1 MSDFVRMEHIPIK
14 SVTAAASLSM
24 ADANFDGVKL
34 YNVNKVSPSD
44 RWVTWIIGI
53 VAMAAISVGFVA
65 MWVEASLITY
75 VAFIFPLIS
84 GPCVVVQRKKLQWMP
99 SKSMWSSC

>member
-1 MSDFVRMEHIPIK
+1 MEHIPIK

-34 YNVNKVSPSD
+34 YNINKVSPND

-53 VAMAAISVGFVA
+53 VATAAVSVGLFA
-65 MWVEASLITY
+65 MWVEASLVTY
-75 VAFIFPLIS
+75 IAFVIPLIS

-99 SKSMWSSC
+99 SKSMSSCSASSLL